1 MRRTSIRR
9 TSILCFALLSS
20 ILAICANS
28 AMAVEPPAELI
39 AAAKAEKTVTVYT
52 LSVPPIYQQIAAG
65 FEKRYGIKV
74 QFLEGRAAEVFE
86 RVRTEQA
93 TGKYVADILYTGQ
106 NSLAILARDGALDS
120 YGQLPNAE
128 RIGDIFV
135 KNGNDPIRT
144 DMILP
149 IHAAIWGVLIN
160 TKLVSPENEPASW
173 KDVLDEK
180 WRGKFLLDDPR
191 TFGGGNVFFGATL
204 DAFGRE
210 YHEKLAT
217 QQPVIS
223 REYILNQ
230 QRVARGEFSLFFPM
244 NTNAYM
250 RMAGLP
256 VKLLMM
262 KEGEPYVVISM
273 SLLKG
278 ARHPNAAKLLM
289 NYFLE
294 DENQLKYPEQGWR
307 NVVTALDSQVP
318 EHLRLFQSNR
328 LLGKLNSPERTEE
341 LISLANDIYRK
352 R

>member
-1 MRRTSIRR
+1 MRRTARA
-9 TSILCFALLSS
+9 CFVFLSCVVAMCANAA
-20 ILAICANS
+20 LAI
-28 AMAVEPPAELI
+28 EPSAELI
-39 AAAKAEKTVTVYT
+39 AAAKKEKSVTIYT

-65 FEKRYGIKV
+65 FEQRYGIKV

-93 TGKYVADILYTGQ
+93 TGKYIADVLYTGQ
-106 NSLAILARDGALDS
+106 NSLAILARDGVLEP
-120 YGQLPNAE
+120 YGKLPNAD
-128 RIGDIFV
+128 RIGELFV
-135 KNGNDPIRT
+135 KSGNDPIRT
-144 DMILP
+144 DLILP

-160 TKLVSPENEPASW
+160 TRLVKPEDEPKSW
-173 KDVLDEK
+173 RDVLDDR

-204 DAFGRE
+204 DEFGRS
-210 YHEKLAT
+210 YHEKIAT
-217 QQPVIS
+217 MQPVIS

-230 QRVARGEFSLFFPM
+230 QRVARGEFSMFFPM

-250 RMAGLP
+250 RLAGLP

-262 KEGEPYVVISM
+262 KEGTPYVVISM

-278 ARHPNAAKLLM
+278 ARSPNAAKLLM

-294 DENQLKYPEQGWR
+294 DENQLKYPDSGWR
-307 NVVTALDSQVP
+307 NVVTSLDDRVP
-318 EHLRLFQSNR
+318 EHLKLFKADK
-328 LLGKLNSPERTEE
+328 LLGRLNSPERTEE
-341 LISLANDIYRK
+341 LITLANDIYRK